1 MRIGM
6 TSGRGFGG
14 TVRYD
19 MDVDGR
25 NDKETEILHAEG
37 VDVVLDMDGHLRGDP
52 DRIARSFRIQAD
64 MNPRV
69 QQCVKHM
76 YISYLPEDIVAMVN
90 NTMPCPSRAVDTVEQ
105 AIAQLGKCEVDRIV
119 NEAMVRDWKSV
130 LTKLGYDN
138 TQYMIVRHSEKSN
151 PHSHCILNMVD
162 NNGNRLNDHRDIS
175 RGIKICRELTIGRR
189 YTWGDHKSV
198 SKSKSKRPRERERQS
213 MCKDIYRITRGGTDA
228 WTLKHEA
235 AKVGITVRYRTDLN
249 TGQIRGVSFERNG
262 IRFQGGKMD
271 RSLAASK
278 ILPTEQQTM
287 LTAQRR
293 SLFMTPEVEK
303 LLKAG
308 GVAPDINNHE
318 VLQPVPSPAPKYKM
332 SKDMAMEYRMD
343 LLEQKK
349 REMQERREK
358 LQERIQERYEQQQV
372 VRKSRGIKM

>member
-151 PHSHCILNMVD
+151 PHSHCIINMVD

>member
-175 RGIKICRELTIGRR
+175 RGIRICCELTIGRR

-287 LTAQRR
+287 LTAQKR

>member
-19 MDVDGR
+19 LDVDGR

-37 VDVVLDMDGHLRGDP
+37 VDVILGLDGRLHGDP
-52 DRIARSFRIQAD
+52 DRIAQSFRIQTD

-76 YISYLPEDIVAMVN
+76 YISYLPQDIVAMVN
-90 NTMPCPSRAVDTVEQ
+90 NTVLYPSYAVDTVEQ
-105 AIAQLGKCEVDRIV
+105 AIERFGKSEVDRIV
-119 NEAMVRDWKSV
+119 NEAMVRDWQSV
-130 LTKLGYDN
+130 LRGLEYND
-138 TQYMIVRHSEKSN
+138 TQFLIVRHSEKSN

-162 NNGNRLNDHRDIS
+162 NNGNRLNDHRDIK
-175 RGIKICRELTIGRR
+175 RGIEICRNLTIRQG

-198 SKSKSKRPRERERQS
+198 SQSKSERPRERERQS
-213 MCKDIYRITRGGTDA
+213 MCKDLYKLTKGGTDA

-235 AKVGITVRYRTDLN
+235 AKLGITVRYRTDLSN
-249 TGQIRGVSFERNG
+249 GLIKGVSFERNG
-262 IRFQGGKMD
+262 IRFQGGKLD

-278 ILPTEQQTM
+278 ILPLEQQTP

-293 SLFMTPEVEK
+293 SLLMTPEVER

-308 GVAPDINNHE
+308 GVAPDINNHKVKE
-318 VLQPVPSPAPKYKM
+318 PTPPLAPNYRM
-332 SKDMAMEYRMD
+332 SKNMAMEYRIDQMHQRQ
-343 LLEQKK
+343 QKIQ
-349 REMQERREK
+349 QEKERK
-358 LQERIQERYEQQQV
+358 LEQQQTQ
-372 VRKSRGIKM
+372 